1 MVSNSINDIQYKVV
15 GLGNDLKEVRS
26 KLDDLEFDDDINI
39 LALQPGVGKTT
50 KIIEFLKENENWVV
64 TTPNYNL
71 IDNEYYTIKRM
82 KESTYWKGFAKGG
95 CSKYENGNSYVIK
108 LKDYFDLNP
117 SIICRKACSR
127 SEQRKCAYKN
137 QFKKFKNVITVSAF
151 YNTPYF
157 YKEGEFKFKL
167 AIVDEELNGYE
178 KLSINMDE
186 INASL
191 SKIYDDYV
199 DFELEGFECKE
210 DYLKIIKNKNFF
222 DSEYDL
228 LNNILYSLDVESD
241 QKFAIEQVI
250 KDENWDDL
258 KIIRKLDV
266 TKIKKWLYYYKIY
279 GIDRDYAEPNIY
291 KIFDLARQ
299 GVKIIFSDASYS
311 EKLFLKLLKRYNYE
325 DSKIKRSKL
334 FMWYHSEKGYIEPE
348 FSKKFKI
355 KVYKSNIS
363 SKSNFYRM
371 WSGRKF
377 NRGDIPA
384 NMPLFVMK
392 SRRKYANIGVISYK
406 HEKDRKF
413 NFERWAEFEH
423 FGGLRGKNN
432 FKEKDLLFLIGSPI
446 ANPEAVKDDYNLLF
460 VKNIQKET
468 KLDLKSP
475 VSDEFNFDEYQRYLF
490 ESEVYQA
497 IHRIRP
503 FENSSKIIYM
513 FGYIPEIIKS
523 EFKVIEMNK
532 KETETFFNENFVG
545 VYPSALYMSINNYFI
560 RHNEMGS
567 NEIANEF
574 KLYKDGS
581 KKGLNTKLVTAIK
594 KGEIKSQD
602 IVKINAAIINGDKT
616 TNDIKKRYRGLD
628 VRDEFLESFIDYSY
642 YGDFIKIQDW

>member
-1 MVSNSINDIQYKVV
+1 MVSNSINDIQYNVF

-50 KIIEFLKENENWVV
+50 KIKKYLQENENWLV
-64 TTPNYNL
+64 TTPNYDL
-71 IDNEYYTIKRM
+71 IDNEYDVIKRM

-95 CSKYENGNSYVIK
+95 CSKYENEHPYVKK
-108 LKDYFDLNP
+108 LKDYFNLNP
-117 SIICRKACSR
+117 SIICRKACSK
-127 SEQRKCAYKN
+127 SEQIKCSYKN

-167 AIVDEELNGYE
+167 AIVDEELSGYE

-199 DFELEGFECKE
+199 DFELECFECKE

-222 DSEYDL
+222 NSEYEH
-228 LNNILYSLDVESD
+228 LNSILYSLDVESD

-258 KIIRKLDV
+258 EIIRKLDV

-311 EKLFLKLLKRYNYE
+311 EKLFLKLLKRYKYE

-334 FMWYHSEKGYIEPE
+334 FMRYNSEKGYIEPE
-348 FSKKFKI
+348 FSKEFKI
-355 KVYKSNIS
+355 KVYTSNIPS
-363 SKSNFYRM
+363 EAKLYRM
-371 WSGRKF
+371 WNGRQF
-377 NRGDIPA
+377 NRKKIPN
-384 NMPLFVMK
+384 NMPLFLMK
-392 SRRKYANIGVISYK
+392 SRRKYLKIGLISYK
-406 HEKDRKF
+406 IRKHRKY
-413 NFERWAEFEH
+413 NFKRWAEFEY

-432 FKEKDLLFLIGSPI
+432 FKEKDLLFLIGTPL
-446 ANPEAVKDDYNLLF
+446 ANSKKALKQYNLLF
-460 VKNIQKET
+460 VKNIQET
-468 KLDLKSP
+468 AKLDLKS
-475 VSDEFNFDEYQRYLF
+475 SASNEFNFDEYRRYLID
-490 ESEVYQA
+490 SEVYQA

-503 FENSSKIIYM
+503 LENASKIIYI

-532 KETETFFNENFVG
+532 KETEEFFNENFVG
-545 VYPSALYMSINNYFI
+545 VYPSVLYMSIINYSMN
-560 RHNEMGS
+560 HNEMGS
-567 NEIANEF
+567 KEIANEF
-574 KLYKDGS
+574 KLYKDSS
-581 KKGLNTKLVTAIK
+581 KKGLNTKVVTAIN
-594 KGEIKSQD
+594 KGIITKHN
-602 IVKINAAIINGDKT
+602 IVKINDAIIKGDKT
-616 TNDIKKRYRGLD
+616 TNDIKKRYRDLG
-628 VRDEFLESFIDYSY
+628 VPDEVLESFIYYSY
-642 YGDFIKIQDW
+642 NGDFIKIQDW